1 LAQYDIN
8 LREYWRILNKR
19 KFIVVVTAVV
29 LGVFSTAF
37 AVLRAPVPAYTSR
50 CSIKFEK
57 ETTVEGLY
65 AKTLTWS
72 GGDDLETQLSVIKS
86 YAVFAKVAEKMGLI
100 PRGNRKDDNQL
111 KSNIVQ
117 IIESLQGRVKVGRES
132 FTNILHIEVT
142 DNDPA
147 FAQKLANTVAL
158 TYKEL
163 HSEQQM
169 KRTTEA
175 IKYIDDQLRNVREK
189 LRGAED
195 EFNRFSQQNQLISID
210 LQSEKLLA
218 RAQAIQTDISKQ
230 REGRRDL
237 ESLLGQLDA
246 FVKNPGGEAKN
257 FHSSKANAQYQA
269 ANDALVTLMLKRTTL
284 LEDYTP
290 KHPEVVEIS
299 RRIAE
304 DAKKMLYLLK
314 LQIRDME
321 LREGEMREDLAEVER
336 KTNLLMQKKLEFDR
350 LKRKVDLYNDM
361 TALLERK
368 NQEALIRQAEKP
380 EEITIVKPALLP
392 SEPINPPKTATT
404 GAMGVLIGLVLGLV
418 AAFIVE
424 TFDTS
429 LGAIEDVEETLGTQV
444 LGVIPYADPKEIY
457 ESIEEKESEKAKDSP
472 FLHTADLVSHFSP
485 KSMIAESFR
494 ALRTNIQFKD
504 AEKKVRTL
512 AITSASPQ
520 EGKTLCSINVAIT
533 MAQAGMKTL
542 LVGSDMRKPML
553 SRVFGV
559 EASPGLTDILLG
571 NHPWR
576 DTVKTITDI
585 IMGKMSLDEVMIT
598 PGLDN
603 LHIITAGSIPPN
615 PTVLIESGR
624 LREFME
630 EAQKEYDLI
639 IFDSPPILST
649 ADAVVLGGKVDGVL
663 LVYRVGSVSR
673 GLLKRAATQLK
684 QVKCNI
690 LGVILNGMKP
700 EISPDFQDFK
710 YYKYYYSYGEER
722 KEKKQRAQKRGF
734 SLIMGRRGDTGKEQK
749 EEKGKEDSGEMKTG
763 KLRLILAGVAVA
775 CLAAGILWQSN
786 ILMPSSPVGT
796 REGPA
801 RKKAGPALRKVPPKA
816 PPAAVTLQAE
826 AKKAEPAP
834 PAAVT
839 PRSEARKEAP
849 APPVTEKETAP
860 EPSTPQV
867 PPVPVP
873 ERIAKKVP
881 APEASVKSPAE
892 TAPPVVLSP
901 SPFSLYL
908 GSFNSLDQAR
918 RAVSA
923 YSEKGISPYW
933 VKVDLGEKGLWWRVF
948 AGQFKN
954 LEEAEKFRD
963 EKGLTE
969 AVPKETAYAVLTG
982 VFAESG
988 KVQAARE
995 TLEGLGYAPYTLPRG
1010 DGKTRLLVGAYI
1022 TEEGAEQEAGDLKRK
1037 GIEGTVVKR

>member
-1 LAQYDIN
+1 
-8 LREYWRILNKR
+8 EYWRILNKR
-19 KFIVVVTAVV
+19 RFIVVVTAVV

-72 GGDDLETQLSVIKS
+72 GGDDIETQLAIIKS
-86 YAVFAKVAEKMGLI
+86 YAVFEKVAEKMGLI
-100 PRGNRKDDNQL
+100 PRGTRRDDNHL

-117 IIESLQGRVKVGRES
+117 IVESLQARVKVTRES

-147 FAQKLANTVAL
+147 FAQKLANTIAV

-175 IKYIDDQLRNVREK
+175 IKYIDDQLKNVREK
-189 LRGAED
+189 LRAAED
-195 EFNRFSQQNQLISID
+195 DFNRFTQQNQLISID

-230 REGRRDL
+230 RDDRRDL
-237 ESLLGQLDA
+237 ESVLGQLEA

-269 ANDALVTLMLKRTTL
+269 ANDALVSLMLKRTTL

-290 KHPEVVEIS
+290 RHPEVVEIS
-299 RRIAE
+299 RRIVE

-314 LQIRDME
+314 LQVRDME
-321 LREGEMREDLAEVER
+321 IREGERREEVAEVER
-336 KTNLLMQKKLEFDR
+336 KTNLLMEKKLEFDR

-392 SEPINPPKTATT
+392 SQPINPPKTATT
-404 GAMGVLIGLVLGLV
+404 GAMGVVIGLVLGLV

-457 ESIEEKESEKAKDSP
+457 ESIEEKDPEKAGDSP

-504 AEKKVRTL
+504 AEKKLRTL

-585 IMGKMSLDEVMIT
+585 IMGKMSLDEVMMT

-710 YYKYYYSYGEER
+710 YYKYYYSYGEEG
-722 KEKKQRAQKRGF
+722 KEKKQKTQKKGF
-734 SLIMGRRGDTGKEQK
+734 SLIMGRRGDTGREQK
-749 EEKGKEDSGEMKTG
+749 EEKDKEDRGQRRTG
-763 KLRLILAGVAVA
+763 TRKLILAGVALA

-786 ILMPSSPVGT
+786 LLLPPSPVGM
-796 REGPA
+796 RESPA
-801 RKKAGPALRKVPPKA
+801 GKKTSPVPKKAPAQAPAATASPGVDANKPE
-816 PPAAVTLQAE
+816 PPADVTPQAE
-826 AKKAEPAP
+826 AGK
-834 PAAVT
+834 VT
-839 PRSEARKEAP
+839 PP
-849 APPVTEKETAP
+849 PPVAEKESAP
-860 EPSTPQV
+860 EPATPQV
-867 PPVPVP
+867 PPMPRP
-873 ERIAKKVP
+873 EQIAKQLP
-881 APEASVKSPAE
+881 GPEALVKPPAG
-892 TAPPVVLSP
+892 TAPPVVVSP
-901 SPFSLYL
+901 TPFSLYL
-908 GSFNSLDQAR
+908 GSFHSLDQAR
-918 RAVSA
+918 RAIST

-933 VKVDLGEKGLWWRVF
+933 VRVDLGEKGVWWRIF

-954 LEEAEKFRD
+954 QEEAEKFGV
-963 EKGLTE
+963 EKGITE
-969 AVPKETAYAVLTG
+969 AVPKRLAYAVLTG
-982 VFAESG
+982 VFAEPG
-988 KVQAARE
+988 EATAAKGA
-995 TLEGLGYAPYTLPRG
+995 LEGLGYSPYTLPGG
-1010 DGKTRLLVGAYI
+1010 DGKIRLLVGAYM
-1022 TEEGAEQEAGDLKRK
+1022 TEEGAKQEAGELKTK